1 MNATDSAEIWTRLV
15 IFILRPNI
23 RYATHTSLVWKMYKE
38 IQMIK
43 NKTIKVFSVL
53 VAYHSCSVI
62 EEVTWQAQFLLSQNS
77 ESHRSFKNVF
87 KNEWWSDDVKS
98 QIIF

>member
-1 MNATDSAEIWTRLV
+1 
-15 IFILRPNI
+15 
-23 RYATHTSLVWKMYKE
+23 MYKE